1 LGAEFNE
8 LQNLKAAMFKKI
20 TTYLDYSMFAEIA
33 LVMFAAIF
41 IAVVIR
47 TLCTRSDITSQ
58 QAKIVLGD
66 QPEEHA

>member
-1 LGAEFNE
+1 
-8 LQNLKAAMFKKI
+8 MIKKI

-47 TLCTRSDITSQ
+47 TLCTRSDITRQ